1 MKPSSFKDADRKQ
14 ESLLAPF
21 EKRVLLWLAS
31 KMPTFVNAD
40 HLSLLGLVAMLMAG
54 IFYYFSR
61 VEPFYLHLVNL
72 SLALNWFGDSL
83 DGTIARYRNKLRPK
97 YGFYVDHMIDTFGTL
112 FMIIGLAMSG
122 YMSERIALAIL
133 IVYFMLSINSY
144 LAAYS
149 IGTFSISFW
158 KFSPT
163 ELRILLAVG
172 NLFLMRNPYSTIL
185 GKKYL
190 LYDVGGLVGIIG
202 MSLML
207 LVSTIRNTQIL
218 YRSERV

>member
-21 EKRVLLWLAS
+21 EKRILLWLAS